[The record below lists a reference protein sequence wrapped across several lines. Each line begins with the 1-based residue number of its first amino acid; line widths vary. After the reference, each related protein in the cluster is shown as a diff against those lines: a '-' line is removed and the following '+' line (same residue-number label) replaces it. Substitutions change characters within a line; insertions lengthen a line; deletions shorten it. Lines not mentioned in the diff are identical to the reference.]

1 MLPGWLNVVVSWPCR
16 GGRATLA
23 QINNP
28 SDPNAKSDERR
39 GCFMEFVLPVELCQ
53 EWISTRSSKSA
64 QHTPFG
70 CPSRRWRT
78 GQLTR
83 PVESVI
89 DPDQLLIRLHKFS
102 QVSSAIC
109 YLSGW

>member
-64 QHTPFG
+64 QHTPFR
-70 CPSRRWRT
+70 CP
-78 GQLTR
+78 
-83 PVESVI
+83 ESVTQKQRRI
-89 DPDQLLIRLHKFS
+89 RHLGVQVGDGEPVNLQDQWKASLI
-102 QVSSAIC
+102 QIN
-109 YLSGW
+109 Y